1 MVRGNTR
8 RLADGR
14 CGRTNGAPPSA
25 TRCRSERTRNAAL
38 PPLLR
43 LDAAHRLH
51 TMESGVEARTDT
63 KDTDL
68 FFFPPCFD
76 LRGGMM

>member
-1 MVRGNTR
+1 
-8 RLADGR
+8 
-14 CGRTNGAPPSA
+14 
-25 TRCRSERTRNAAL
+25 
-38 PPLLR
+38 
-43 LDAAHRLH
+43 
-51 TMESGVEARTDT
+51 MESGVEARTDT